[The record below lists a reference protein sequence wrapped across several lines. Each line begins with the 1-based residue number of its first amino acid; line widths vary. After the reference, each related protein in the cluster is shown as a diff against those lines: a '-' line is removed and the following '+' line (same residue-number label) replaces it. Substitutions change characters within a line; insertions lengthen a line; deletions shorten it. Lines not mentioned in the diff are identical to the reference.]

1 MNKKTIRDFNF
12 QNKKAL
18 MRVDFNVPI
27 QNGEITDNARITGAL
42 PSIKFILE
50 NGGSVILMS
59 HFGRPKNGFEE
70 KFSLSQIQSE
80 LEKCLDKK
88 ITVAKDCVGEEVE
101 KLANDLTAG
110 EVLLL
115 ENVRFYSAET
125 SKEIS
130 EREDFAKQ
138 LASLGDIY
146 VNEAFGTAHREHAS
160 TTTVAKFSPSAC
172 GFLMEKE
179 ISFLHNSVQ
188 SPQQPFIA
196 ILGGVKVSSKLPL
209 IQSLIKSA
217 DQIIIGG
224 AMAYTFYYAKGYEIG
239 KSFLQEEMVDTCKEF
254 LENYGD
260 KIILPVDNKVGM
272 VNFENM
278 TLAEDLKV
286 VDADKIPQDIEGL
299 DIGPKSVEKF
309 QEIIATAK
317 TVLWNGPMGVF
328 ECPDT
333 AKGTFAIGDAL
344 AEITQKNN
352 ATTIV
357 GGGDSSAAIKKAK
370 LTEKVSHVSTGGGAA
385 LEFLNGGTLP
395 GLAAIMDKD

>member
-1 MNKKTIRDFNF
+1 MNKKTIRDFDF

-27 QNGEITDNARITGAL
+27 QNGEITDNARITAAL

-50 NGGSVILMS
+50 KGGSVILMS

-88 ITVAKDCVGEEVE
+88 ITVAKDCVGEEVQN
-101 KLANDLTAG
+101 LANDLTAG

-115 ENVRFYSAET
+115 ENVRFHSAET
-125 SKEIS
+125 SKEVS

-138 LASLGDIY
+138 LESLGDIY

-160 TTTVAKFSPSAC
+160 TTTVAKFLPSAC

-179 ISFLHNSVQ
+179 ISFLHNSIQ

-217 DQIIIGG
+217 DKIIIGG
-224 AMAYTFYYAKGYEIG
+224 AMAYTFYYAKGYQIG

-254 LENYGD
+254 LKNYGE
-260 KIILPVDNKVGM
+260 KIVLPVDNKAGM
-272 VNFENM
+272 INFENM
-278 TLAEDLKV
+278 TLEEELKV
-286 VDADKIPQDIEGL
+286 VDADKIPENLEGL

-333 AKGTFAIGDAL
+333 AKGTFAIGDSL
-344 AEITQKNN
+344 AEITSKNN

-385 LEFLNGGTLP
+385 LEFLNGVTLP